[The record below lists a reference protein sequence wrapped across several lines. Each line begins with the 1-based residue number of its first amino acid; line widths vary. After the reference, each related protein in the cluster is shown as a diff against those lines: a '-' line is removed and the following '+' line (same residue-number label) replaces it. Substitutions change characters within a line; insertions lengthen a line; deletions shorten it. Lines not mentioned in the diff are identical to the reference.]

1 MRSANFWNV
10 TIPRILTIYSFAVFV
25 FLWIGFAIALM
36 TNIVLLDQ
44 LWNWVRALHLSIAGD
59 HPLGAFSAHYG
70 WVVDLGI
77 ILANDFP
84 LVGDSRIG
92 GLDIPA
98 CVQFD
103 QRRSRQR
110 IFNE

>member
-1 MRSANFWNV
+1 LGARLA
-10 TIPRILTIYSFAVFV
+10 P
-25 FLWIGFAIALM
+25 
-36 TNIVLLDQ
+36 
-44 LWNWVRALHLSIAGD
+44 IAGD
-59 HPLGAFSAHYG
+59 CCLGAFSAHYG